1 VQKRAAEA
9 RVQDLEDEKSKPFA
23 RTRYVFL
30 LNLHE
35 MGTWHIIFVHWIGE
49 FV

>member
-1 VQKRAAEA
+1 M
-9 RVQDLEDEKSKPFA
+9 QDLEDEKSKPFA

-35 MGTWHIIFVHWIGE
+35 KGTWHIMFADSIGE